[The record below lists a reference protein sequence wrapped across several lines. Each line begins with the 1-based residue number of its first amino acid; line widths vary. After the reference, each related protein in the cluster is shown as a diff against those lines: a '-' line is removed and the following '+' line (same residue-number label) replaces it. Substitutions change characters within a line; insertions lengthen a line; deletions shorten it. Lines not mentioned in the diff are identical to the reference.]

1 MDSETQF
8 NSTTSKTEAKLK
20 HSSRAP
26 DADSGIEDEDPNS
39 PPSNS
44 PHSNTPSSTT
54 HLKPNG
60 NGHVTLSSHRSL
72 SPSTSYNELLDA
84 RTPACLESYSMEG
97 VDQHNLL
104 RRMHGTPPIAH
115 SRELQKIAQNYAD
128 YLAEARIGEEIQKSS
143 NFQIYGENILY
154 IPYVCFMS
162 AKQAVQLWYRQIRN
176 IDLAEVSEERF
187 NSISSFCQIVWRN
200 TEALGIG
207 VSFGRRGGC
216 YIVANYYPK
225 MELTLKNFFLNVPPP
240 NTPMSV
246 REEQYELWSSLRIT
260 YQNEEDGMS
269 NANQDTLH
277 VELTT
282 VGANRLQKT
291 WDMAVAVETVKKRLL
306 SNPNSNASSRSTS
319 PSRQ

>member
-1 MDSETQF
+1 MNIFRIIRVLEIPNVSG
-8 NSTTSKTEAKLK
+8 
-20 HSSRAP
+20 RAP

-128 YLAEARIGEEIQKSS
+128 YLAEAR
-143 NFQIYGENILY
+143 
-154 IPYVCFMS
+154 
-162 AKQAVQLWYRQIRN
+162 
-176 IDLAEVSEERF
+176 LAERE
-187 NSISSFCQIVWRN
+187 NM
-200 TEALGIG
+200 AL
-207 VSFGRRGGC
+207 SPF
-216 YIVANYYPK
+216 
-225 MELTLKNFFLNVPPP
+225 PPW
-240 NTPMSV
+240 T
-246 REEQYELWSSLRIT
+246 
-260 YQNEEDGMS
+260 
-269 NANQDTLH
+269 
-277 VELTT
+277 
-282 VGANRLQKT
+282 KT
-291 WDMAVAVETVKKRLL
+291 LL
-306 SNPNSNASSRSTS
+306 SC
-319 PSRQ
+319 